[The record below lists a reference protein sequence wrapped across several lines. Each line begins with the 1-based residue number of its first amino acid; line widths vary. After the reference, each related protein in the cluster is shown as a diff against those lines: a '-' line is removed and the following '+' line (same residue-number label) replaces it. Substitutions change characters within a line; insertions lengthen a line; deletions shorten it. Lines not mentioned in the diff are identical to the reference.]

1 MTTPLDVLVIE
12 SRPGAAAEAARAL
25 EAAGHTT
32 TRCHPDGAG
41 AAFGCRAMLDPAG
54 CPLDDRPDVA
64 LLVRD
69 GEAEPGAPERGVS
82 CALRDGIPLVEAGPP
97 SAVDPYEPWLAGRVD
112 GDTGDIVAACEAAR
126 TAALGALR
134 RRILTLVRPSLAAAH
149 ISMAGVT
156 CRIEPRGL
164 GLRVSFDIFGPV
176 PPGLRQALAVRTLD
190 AVRGGRRPYEH
201 VSVSVTALG

>member
-12 SRPGAAAEAARAL
+12 SRPGAAAAAARAL
-25 EAAGHTT
+25 QAAGHTT
-32 TRCHPDGAG
+32 TRCHPDGAE
-41 AAFGCRAMLDPAG
+41 AAFPCRAVIDPAG

-69 GEAEPGAPERGVS
+69 GNAEPGAHEQGAS
-82 CALRDGIPLVEAGPP
+82 CALRDGIPLVEAGPLGG
-97 SAVDPYEPWLAGRVD
+97 SDPYEPWLAGRVD

-164 GLRVSFDIFGPV
+164 GLRVSFDVFGPV
-176 PPGLRQALAVRTLD
+176 PAGLRQALAVRTLD

-201 VSVSVTALG
+201 VSVSVTEVG

>member
-12 SRPGAAAEAARAL
+12 SRPGAAAAAARAL
-25 EAAGHTT
+25 QAAGHTT
-32 TRCHPDGAG
+32 TSCHPDGAE
-41 AAFGCRAMLDPAG
+41 AAFPCRAVIDPAG

-69 GEAEPGAPERGVS
+69 GNAEPGAHEQGAS
-82 CALRDGIPLVEAGPP
+82 CAVRDGIPLVEAGPP
-97 SAVDPYEPWLAGRVD
+97 DALDPYEPWLAGRVD

-126 TAALGALR
+126 TAALAALR

-176 PPGLRQALAVRTLD
+176 PAGLRQALAVRTLD

-201 VSVSVTALG
+201 VSVSVTEVG

>member
-12 SRPGAAAEAARAL
+12 SRPGAAATAARAL
-25 EAAGHTT
+25 QAAGHTT
-32 TRCHPDGAG
+32 TRCHPDGAE
-41 AAFGCRAMLDPAG
+41 AAFPCRAMLDPAG

-69 GEAEPGAPERGVS
+69 GNAEPGAHEQGAS

-97 SAVDPYEPWLAGRVD
+97 DAHDPYEPWLAGRVD

-164 GLRVSFDIFGPV
+164 GLRVSFDVFGPV
-176 PPGLRQALAVRTLD
+176 PAGLRQALAVRTLD
-190 AVRGGRRPYEH
+190 AVRGGRRPHEH
-201 VSVSVTALG
+201 VSVSVTEVG